1 MIPRFVSPSRIS
13 QSFTAVPAFRRTFS
27 TTMASLQ
34 RQRLLVTRT
43 LPQAS
48 QARLDKGLEGVDV
61 VQWKEDC
68 AIPRAEFLKMAKGAD
83 GILCLLT
90 DKIDAELLDA
100 AGPQLKVVST
110 MSVGFDHVHVP
121 ELTSR
126 SVALGITPGVLTE
139 ATADTTVLL
148 VLASARRLREG
159 MTAVI
164 NGEWGTWSP
173 TWLLGSQLTDKTV
186 GIVGLGRIGVAVA
199 KRLKVF
205 GVQKFLYQGTRP
217 RKESEEEVGG
227 AIEFADMDR
236 LLRESDVI
244 CVCCALTDKTK
255 NMFDYNAFS
264 KMKKSVVFVN
274 TARGGIVEQDGLIR
288 ALREGKLGSVG
299 LDVTVPEPLPKDS
312 ELLSFPN
319 CLVLPHI
326 GSGTLETRTAMS
338 EIAIENVLKG
348 MKGERLPF
356 PHDA

>member
-1 MIPRFVSPSRIS
+1 
-13 QSFTAVPAFRRTFS
+13 
-27 TTMASLQ
+27 MASPQ

-48 QARLDKGLEGVDV
+48 QARLERGVEGVDI

-68 AIPRAEFLKMAKGAD
+68 AIPRTEFLKMAKGAD

-126 SVALGITPGVLTE
+126 NVALGITPGVLTE

-159 MTAVI
+159 MNAVN

-217 RKESEEEVGG
+217 KKESEEEVGG

-255 NMFDYNAFS
+255 NMFDYSAFS

-274 TARGGIVEQDGLIR
+274 TARGGIVEQEGLIR

-348 MKGERLPF
+348 MRGERIPF
-356 PHDA
+356 PHNA